1 MWFLLSR
8 FAVLSLDSI
17 SGSLIKQ
24 NKVDNMNDKIYVIYD
39 SANQLIMKDLI
50 QKILYLHQLPKTL
63 TDQADDSIWC

>member
-8 FAVLSLDSI
+8 FAILSLDSI

-50 QKILYLHQLPKTL
+50 QKVLYLHQ
-63 TDQADDSIWC
+63 